1 MDETANEIK
10 RLQGCINDLISV
22 LALPAMWT
30 GQDPEKIVSTLLD
43 VLVGMLRL
51 DFAYVRLNHPAGG
64 DLIELV
70 RHDPLRPLVAE
81 PRSVGQTFN
90 DSFGAE
96 LRKWPPRARNPFG
109 DGNLSIVP
117 LGSGRENDSG
127 VIVAASQRA
136 DFPWQTET
144 VLLNVASNQ
153 AAIGLSSARAYEL
166 RRVTA
171 EREERLRSEAE
182 LERQKLNA
190 SQELLAET
198 SRFYRELQNREAK
211 IRRLVEANVV
221 GIVMWNLEGTITGA
235 NEAFLRMVQYDREDL
250 ASGRV
255 RSTDLTPAEWRSH
268 DEQAVAELKATGI
281 FQAFEKEY
289 FRKDG
294 RRVPVLLGGALFEG
308 NRNEGVAFVLDL
320 SEQKRVERA
329 LRRSESFLAESQRLS
344 LTGSFSWKSATGE
357 IVWSEQLYRIYE
369 LEIGMPLTLELVRTR
384 VHPEDLTLYEKMVA
398 EAQIG
403 GRDFEWQYRLM
414 MP

>member
-171 EREERLRSEAE
+171 EREEHLRSEAE

-221 GIVMWNLEGTITGA
+221 GIVMWNLEGKILEA
-235 NEAFLRMVQYDREDL
+235 NDAFLRMVEYNRDDL
-250 ASGRV
+250 LSGRMCWA
-255 RSTDLTPAEWRSH
+255 DLTPAEWQER
-268 DEQAVAELKATGI
+268 DARATAELKETGRV
-281 FQAFEKEY
+281 QTYEKEF

-294 RRVPVLLGGALFEG
+294 SRVPVLVGGASFVAG
-308 NRNEGVAFVLDL
+308 GNEGVAFVLDL
-320 SEQKRVERA
+320 SEQKRSEER
-329 LRRSESFLAESQRLS
+329 
-344 LTGSFSWKSATGE
+344 
-357 IVWSEQLYRIYE
+357 YRIVVE
-369 LEIGMPLTLELVRTR
+369 TASDAVITADESGLILLTNPATKR
-384 VHPEDLTLYEKMVA
+384 
-398 EAQIG
+398 I
-403 GRDFEWQYRLM
+403 F
-414 MP
+414 

>member
-30 GQDPEKIVSTLLD
+30 GQDPV
-43 VLVGMLRL
+43 
-51 DFAYVRLNHPAGG
+51 
-64 DLIELV
+64 
-70 RHDPLRPLVAE
+70 RPLVADS
-81 PRSVGQTFN
+81 RSVGQTFN

-117 LGSGRENDSG
+117 LGSGRENEIG

-235 NEAFLRMVQYDREDL
+235 NEAFLRMVGYDREDL

-255 RSTDLTPAEWRSH
+255 RWTDLTPPEWRDQ
-268 DEQAVAELKATGI
+268 DERAIADLKANGV
-281 FQAFEKEY
+281 FRPCEKEY
-289 FRKDG
+289 FRKNG
-294 RRVPVLLGGALFEG
+294 SRVPILIGGAFFEDSG
-308 NRNEGVAFVLDL
+308 SEGVAFVLDL
-320 SEQKRVERA
+320 SEQKRAEGQLREVMSERA
-329 LRRSESFLAESQRLS
+329 RLS
-344 LTGSFSWKSATGE
+344 AIRAE
-357 IVWSEQLYRIYE
+357 IAMALASKD
-369 LEIGMPLTLELVRTR
+369 TLR
-384 VHPEDLTLYEKMVA
+384 
-398 EAQIG
+398 G
-403 GRDFEWQYRLM
+403 
-414 MP
+414 

>member
-30 GQDPEKIVSTLLD
+30 GQDPEQIVSTLLD

-117 LGSGRENDSG
+117 LGSGRENDIG

-153 AAIGLSSARAYEL
+153 AAIGLASARAYE
-166 RRVTA
+166 
-171 EREERLRSEAE
+171 LRSEAE

-198 SRFYRELQNREAK
+198 RRFYRELQNREAK

-221 GIVMWNLEGTITGA
+221 GIVMWNLEGTITG
-235 NEAFLRMVQYDREDL
+235 
-250 ASGRV
+250 
-255 RSTDLTPAEWRSH
+255 
-268 DEQAVAELKATGI
+268 
-281 FQAFEKEY
+281 
-289 FRKDG
+289 
-294 RRVPVLLGGALFEG
+294 
-308 NRNEGVAFVLDL
+308 
-320 SEQKRVERA
+320 
-329 LRRSESFLAESQRLS
+329 
-344 LTGSFSWKSATGE
+344 
-357 IVWSEQLYRIYE
+357 
-369 LEIGMPLTLELVRTR
+369 
-384 VHPEDLTLYEKMVA
+384 
-398 EAQIG
+398 
-403 GRDFEWQYRLM
+403 
-414 MP
+414 